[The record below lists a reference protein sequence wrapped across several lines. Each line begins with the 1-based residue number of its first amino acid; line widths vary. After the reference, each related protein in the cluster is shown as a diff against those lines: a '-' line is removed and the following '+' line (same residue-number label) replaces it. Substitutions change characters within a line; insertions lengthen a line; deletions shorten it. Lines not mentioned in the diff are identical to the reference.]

1 MESIKKLLA
10 AFLVILASTGY
21 VEAIIFTGPARRNA
35 HRQEMEEAYEM
46 GALEATRQNNKKD
59 EDNNAINEA
68 DEVNDADDATV
79 QVQSLGD
86 GSLLGSLSDDEK
98 SKIKQAV
105 LKKLGKSEDSSDTT
119 VIQSLL
125 PSPSSYEGTVIQSLP
140 EELDNESQE
149 AANTMPEEQDQVLTA
164 MDEHAASALAEI
176 DQDIATSEQSAK
188 QEDTTQEPAVIEPQE
203 QVAQKNEEDVTEH
216 QENFITKSIDDA
228 QDQDQQIED
237 KIAIEIPTKS
247 EQDQDQANVHFEQAL
262 QVASTFEHATQPAP
276 VHEEPAVHNPAVLE
290 PAVITQPAP
299 VHAEPALYHQ
309 AIPVQEK
316 INNGPVNVIQNAP
329 QETVRIIKV
338 YPVYE
343 AIQSGLKHIKIAAQ
357 DMFNYVSDY
366 FKNRKNQRQNPKDV
380 SVQVFY
386 DDK

>member
-10 AFLVILASTGY
+10 AFLVVLASTNC
-21 VEAIIFTGPARRNA
+21 VDAIIFTGPERRKE
-35 HRQEMEEAYEM
+35 HRQEMEEAYELGLLDATDKD
-46 GALEATRQNNKKD
+46 GAQNY
-59 EDNNAINEA
+59 
-68 DEVNDADDATV
+68 ADDATV
-79 QVQSLGD
+79 QIQGFGD
-86 GSLLGSLSDDEK
+86 GSLLQGLSDDQK
-98 SKIKQAV
+98 NQIRQAV
-105 LKKLGKSEDSSDTT
+105 LKKLNGSQTDQQSNSS
-119 VIQSLL
+119 
-125 PSPSSYEGTVIQSLP
+125 SSSGSVAVQSLP
-140 EELDNESQE
+140 EEAQHDESHT
-149 AANTMPEEQDQVLTA
+149 AAPAALSEEDKTLQA

-176 DQDIATSEQSAK
+176 DQDTAISEQSAK
-188 QEDTTQEPAVIEPQE
+188 QEDATQESAATEPQE
-203 QVAQKNEEDVTEH
+203 QVAQKNEEAVTEH
-216 QENFITKSIDDA
+216 QENFIKKSIDDA
-228 QDQDQQIED
+228 QDQNQQIED

-316 INNGPVNVIQNAP
+316 INNGSVNVIQNAP

-366 FKNRKNQRQNPKDV
+366 FKNKKDQQQNPKDV

-386 DDK
+386 NGGDK